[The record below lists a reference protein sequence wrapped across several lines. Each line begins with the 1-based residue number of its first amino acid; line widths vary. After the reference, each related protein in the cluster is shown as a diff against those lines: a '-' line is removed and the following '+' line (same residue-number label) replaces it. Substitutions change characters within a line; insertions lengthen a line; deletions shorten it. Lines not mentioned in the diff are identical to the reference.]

1 MKIAVFGD
9 SFAGTIIDDKA
20 AWPDMIGG
28 RYILQNFANGATSL
42 YWSIEKLIEKHED
55 FDTIIFFVTSPGRIQ
70 IAKQIIPPNDPVECS
85 YISGFTDACFK
96 LDRIN
101 TFPRAGI
108 ELEFWKNAYQAGVD
122 YYKFFHSVKKE
133 IFLHQLLVDK
143 IKDIRS
149 DAIIVNSFTNEKT
162 SMDEIYK
169 MENLAWDIT
178 PEEINNNYYDKRSCH
193 MTARNNEIFS
203 KEMESYILGS
213 RKSDFEIRL
222 EKFVA
227 PTSEEKS
234 FYLLPISEYYLKPH
248 DRFKNKRI

>member
-9 SFAGTIIDDKA
+9 SFAGTIIDVNA

-28 RYILQNFANGATSL
+28 RYTLQNFAEGGTSL

-55 FDTIIFFVTSPGRIQ
+55 FDTILFFVTSPGRIQ
-70 IAKQIIPPNDPVECS
+70 IAKQIIPPNDPVEFS

-96 LDRIN
+96 LNRIN

-122 YYKFFHSVKKE
+122 YYKFFHSEKKE

-143 IKDIRS
+143 IKDIRP
-149 DAIIVNSFTNEKT
+149 DTIIINSFTAEKIGIN
-162 SMDEIYK
+162 EIYK

-178 PEEINNNYYDKRSCH
+178 PEEINKIYYDKRSCH
-193 MTARNNEIFS
+193 MTAKNNEIFS
-203 KEMESYILGS
+203 KEIESYLLGS
-213 RKSDFEIRL
+213 RESDFEIRL
-222 EKFVA
+222 EKFAA

-234 FYLLPISEYYLKPH
+234 LYLFPISEYYLKPH
-248 DRFKNKRI
+248 GRFKNK

>member
-1 MKIAVFGD
+1 MRIAVFGD

-28 RYILQNFANGATSL
+28 RIILQNFAAGGTSL
-42 YWSIEKLIEKHED
+42 YWSIEKLIEKHQD
-55 FDTIIFFVTSPGRIQ
+55 FDTIIFFVTSKARIEV
-70 IAKQIIPPNDPVECS
+70 AKQIIPPNEPEEFS
-85 YISGFTDACFK
+85 YIAGFTDACFK
-96 LDRIN
+96 LERIN
-101 TFPRAGI
+101 TWPREGI
-108 ELEFWKNAYQAGVD
+108 DLNFWKNAYQSAVD
-122 YYKFFHSVKKE
+122 YYKFFHNENKE
-133 IFLHQLLVDK
+133 TLLHQLLIDK

-149 DAIIVNSFTNEKT
+149 DAIIVNSFTNEKIG
-162 SMDEIYK
+162 MNEIYK
-169 MENLAWDIT
+169 MENSAWNIT
-178 PEEINNNYYDKRSCH
+178 PEEINKNYYDKRSCH

-234 FYLLPISEYYLKPH
+234 FYLLPISKYYLKPH
-248 DRFKNKRI
+248 D